1 MSISPIGSYAAQA
14 YQTNNT
20 NYTDTASKEAAKKE
34 AEKNVS
40 TKTTTE
46 SSGVVYEKSS
56 AANTI
61 TKTKDNSAIVA
72 KLKADTEAR
81 TAQMR
86 SLVQQMMGQQG
97 KAIGTADDMWK
108 FLAGGNF
115 TVSAAAK
122 AEAQKAIADDGY
134 WGVNQT
140 SDRILEF
147 AKALSGDDPSKA
159 DELLAAFK
167 KGYKMATGSWGSKL
181 PDISS
186 RTYDAV
192 VEKFDAWKN
201 ESKTDAAKA
210 TEDVTK
216 TQA

>member
-14 YQTNNT
+14 YQANTTQRTNS
-20 NYTDTASKEAAKKE
+20 ASKEAAAKE
-34 AEKNVS
+34 AEKNS
-40 TKTTTE
+40 SAKTNAE
-46 SSGVVYEKSS
+46 NNGVVYEKSS

-61 TKTKDNSAIVA
+61 TKTKDKSAIVA
-72 KLKADTEAR
+72 KLKSDVEAR
-81 TAQMR
+81 TAQMK
-86 SLVQQMMGQQG
+86 SFVQKLMGDQG
-97 KAIGTADDMWK
+97 KKIGAADDIWK

-122 AEAQKAIADDGY
+122 AEAQQAISEDGY

-201 ESKTDAAKA
+201 ESKTEAAKA